1 MSDQRELIDA
11 LSVANEDRAQLRAA
25 VIDLRQEL
33 DAARHEQRETERWL
47 RNLERSTSWRLT
59 RPLRDAGATC
69 RALARRVRLRSDRR
83 V

>member
-11 LSVANEDRAQLRAA
+11 LLVANEDRTQLRAA

-33 DAARHEQRETERWL
+33 DTVRREQREIERWL
-47 RNLERSTSWRLT
+47 RSLERSRSWRLT

-69 RALARRVRLRSDRR
+69 RTLAHRVRTRSERRV
-83 V
+83 